1 MEESI
6 NIKNTADLSF
16 CSLVNNQ
23 VFEYMLMIKVFDK
36 IVNENLAEKN
46 KCVCV
51 WAKYW
56 LGRKMQTGKT
66 GGSPQGHCTPSGH
79 LLAPNTC
86 QHFQRVSS

>member
-36 IVNENLAEKN
+36 IVNENLAEKIN
-46 KCVCV
+46 VCV
-51 WAKYW
+51 SEQSIDWEEKCKLAKQEAH
-56 LGRKMQTGKT
+56 LKVTAH
-66 GGSPQGHCTPSGH
+66 PQG
-79 LLAPNTC
+79 TC
-86 QHFQRVSS
+86 